1 MALAV
6 RVIVL
11 EDPEETCGAL
21 VKCVRSS
28 EEFWAGS
35 HFTSEKKR
43 TIFHVKKLVN
53 MAVANHF
60 NSIM

>member
-11 EDPEETCGAL
+11 EGPEEMCGAL
-21 VKCVRSS
+21 VKCVGSS

-35 HFTSEKKR
+35 HFTSEKKI
-43 TIFHVKKLVN
+43 TIFKDKKLVN
-53 MAVANHF
+53 MAVATHF